1 MSQDKGV
8 HSVHEVRPPQTGK
21 VDLMLS
27 TLKDLRSKRCDPD
40 KAYKRLTDLAL
51 DLRTEIARCQVAING
66 YKDLIAQLTEDGEEK
81 QDEGKGV

>member
-1 MSQDKGV
+1 MSRDKGV

-27 TLKDLRSKRCDPD
+27 TLRDMRSKRCDMD
-40 KAYKRLTDLAL
+40 KAVKRLTDLAL

-66 YKDLIAQLTEDGEEK
+66 YQDLLAQLTKDGEEEP
-81 QDEGKGV
+81 DEG